1 MLLLCFALIPL
12 TVVIALNKYPKR
24 RLYWLRNIS
33 APLKESYKDDLK
45 WWFSVE
51 LGRRLLLLLLIVPL
65 PVTNAVPLLIVC
77 ILVAVYI
84 RTVSA
89 LQVNRSQ
96 YTRDMRTLKLS
107 PAILM
112 LQSTQLIKD
121 NYVVFPL
128 PDAITEFNLTTT
140 ACQLY
145 SGIST
150 LTWILLPFYYL
161 PLLGL
166 LVVIGVVLINYLRT
180 RIMWPQKSVDLTNLE
195 RINSSYISPS
205 TNVRSVSVRIGHRRA
220 THGVAATRSHFLIQ
234 QKNNSITHE
243 EELMSPV
250 FSPTSSTVFFNAED
264 VHISDS

>member
-1 MLLLCFALIPL
+1 M
-12 TVVIALNKYPKR
+12 KK
-24 RLYWLRNIS
+24 LY
-33 APLKESYKDDLK
+33 
-45 WWFSVE
+45 
-51 LGRRLLLLLLIVPL
+51 LLIAGCTSLDCVHTGGR
-65 PVTNAVPLLIVC
+65 V
-77 ILVAVYI
+77 

-166 LVVIGVVLINYLRT
+166 LVVVGVALINYLR
-180 RIMWPQKSVDLTNLE
+180 S
-195 RINSSYISPS
+195 ISITCIYYFFVYGELMMIFSIPS
-205 TNVRSVSVRIGHRRA
+205 TEQGLC
-220 THGVAATRSHFLIQ
+220 GP
-234 QKNNSITHE
+234 KNLLT
-243 EELMSPV
+243 
-250 FSPTSSTVFFNAED
+250 
-264 VHISDS
+264 